1 MVTLFVLEVLMR
13 TNQRREMVEY
23 LKKWNF
29 LLCFQSEEVIKRRD
43 DILLSVL
50 ECLVGGTNHYLIY

>member
-29 LLCFQSEEVIKRRD
+29 LLCFQSEEVIKRRAE
-43 DILLSVL
+43 ILLSVL